1 MLHAA
6 SICSLDSGIN
16 WPSWPAMAQLTTTT
30 YPGYTVLHA
39 ASICSLNSSI
49 PHSIMAGHGLTDH
62 INLPW
67 SGGAACTLL
76 CLQSWRQCLPLSC
89 PPTAYWSRQP
99 TLVRWCCMYP
109 HQPTLVRW
117 GCMYLSSVHQTLV
130 PSHSLNDH
138 SNLPWSG
145 GAACTHGNLPRP
157 EIAACN
163 SCLQSWRQCPLDSC
177 V

>member
-30 YPGYTVLHA
+30 YLDYTMLHA

-89 PPTAYWSRQP
+89 LPTAYWSRQP

-117 GCMYLSSVHQTLV
+117 CCMYPHQPTLV
-130 PSHSLNDH
+130 RWCCMYPHQPTLVRWCCMYPH
-138 SNLPWSG
+138 QPTLV
-145 GAACTHGNLPRP
+145 R
-157 EIAACN
+157 
-163 SCLQSWRQCPLDSC
+163 
-177 V
+177 